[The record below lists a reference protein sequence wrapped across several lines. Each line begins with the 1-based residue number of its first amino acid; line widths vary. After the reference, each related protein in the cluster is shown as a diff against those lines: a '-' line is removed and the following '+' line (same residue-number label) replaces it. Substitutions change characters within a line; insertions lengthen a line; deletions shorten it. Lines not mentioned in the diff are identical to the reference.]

1 MGDRWEIARLVELPG
16 DADWPL
22 RNLIRGG
29 LIVGGAGRLPPE
41 FAAVALGIDVGEVG
55 ERGGAPGD
63 AGRYGEI
70 WGEMGRYGEMR
81 GRRAW
86 WSTWR

>member
-1 MGDRWEIARLVELPG
+1 VGDRWEIAHLVELPG

-22 RNLIRGG
+22 RNLIR
-29 LIVGGAGRLPPE
+29 AGLPPE
-41 FAAVALGIDVGEVG
+41 FAAVALGIDVGEVR

-70 WGEMGRYGEMR
+70 WGDMGR
-81 GRRAW
+81 
-86 WSTWR
+86 